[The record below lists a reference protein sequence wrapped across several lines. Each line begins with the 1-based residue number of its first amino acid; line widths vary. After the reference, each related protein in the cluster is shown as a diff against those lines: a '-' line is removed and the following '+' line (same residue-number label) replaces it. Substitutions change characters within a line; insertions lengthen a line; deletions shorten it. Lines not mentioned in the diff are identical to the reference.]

1 MASWLSKP
9 IAIAL
14 WSATVRMLVT
24 VCYDWFA
31 KRFRSPNVVSNPAL
45 HAPLLKDAWNRNA
58 TKAKR
63 SRIGVHLTFKE
74 LLKIKVVASLT

>member
-14 WSATVRMLVT
+14 WNATVRMLVT

-58 TKAKR
+58 TKA
-63 SRIGVHLTFKE
+63 
-74 LLKIKVVASLT
+74 LKIKVVASLT